1 MWLVLALVGT
11 LFVYL
16 VARRWSLYVR
26 LYSPAFVRAL
36 QAGIERAKA
45 SALAAVGREVK
56 PEELLAS
63 GSAFVTPSGLAFVYT
78 ISEHGAGAV
87 PGQPGAE
94 ADSGPH
100 VRHVVS
106 LSYRGG
112 FFARSAAA
120 FVAAMLRRLLLTPQT
135 DTTLSLAES
144 GVYYFVFNLS
154 PEAQAEYAA
163 RPVTAVPDAE
173 VRGFI
178 SACAQERDAMA
189 RGRGLQSGA
198 QKDG

>member
-1 MWLVLALVGT
+1 MWLVLALVAA

-36 QAGIERAKA
+36 QAGIARAKA
-45 SALAAVGREVK
+45 SALGAVGRQVP

-63 GSAFVTPSGLAFVYT
+63 GSAFVTPAGLALVYT
-78 ISEHGAGAV
+78 IASHGAGTV

-94 ADSGPH
+94 ADAGPH
-100 VRHVVS
+100 FRHVVS

-112 FFARSAAA
+112 SFARSAAA
-120 FVAAMLRRLLLTPQT
+120 FVAAMLRRLLLSPQT
-135 DTTLSLAES
+135 DTELSLSER
-144 GVYYFVFNLS
+144 GVYYFVFDLS

-163 RPVTAVPDAE
+163 RRVADVPDAE
-173 VRGFI
+173 MRGFI
-178 SACAQERDAMA
+178 TACARERDEQVRALL
-189 RGRGLQSGA
+189 RGA
-198 QKDG
+198 QRGT